1 MAFVGSISGSLGT
14 TDVTGSLVP
23 SVLGTNNLGSS
34 TAKWG
39 TVYSN
44 YITGSISGS
53 AAGTAFLA
61 AGSNINLNY
70 NSLGQWEITGTS
82 VSTLPGGVDTQVQFN
97 DGGSTFGG
105 DAGLTYNKTTD
116 TLSAVNVSS
125 TAVSASYF
133 APSAAK
139 IAFVGQGGVAPASFG
154 TNGFLFFS
162 GSNTARAIF
171 GGPVV
176 MSSSLDFRDATHAS
190 VASISTTGVITGSSI
205 SGSSNLLAGGNLTVA
220 GTSTLVG
227 DIIGSGDLA
236 VNGGD
241 ITTSAATFN
250 IAAAGG
256 GGTTINIGSAASR
269 VVVPGDLEVQGTTI
283 TLDAVNLTVED
294 ALVGFGFTTGSVAGS
309 AGDRGFIGGITGA
322 GNNVA
327 FVWSNSNSTFA
338 ATKTTS
344 APGDSSVTLS
354 TLQPVRV
361 SAVQLNGANATLSSG
376 DGSKIDLNAPGVL
389 SLSGS
394 QLRLTGSTISLGGLA
409 TDVVSYVGSVG
420 SNVLPAADV
429 SYDLGS
435 TSFRWRNIYTG
446 DLHLRNDRGD
456 YTLIE
461 EADFLSIR
469 FNKTGKRYKF
479 VLEPVP
485 ELDGFDS

>member
-1 MAFVGSISGSLGT
+1 MLFRS
-14 TDVTGSLVP
+14 
-23 SVLGTNNLGSS
+23 
-34 TAKWG
+34 
-39 TVYSN
+39 YSN

-53 AAGTAFLA
+53 AAGTAFLK

-125 TAVSASYF
+125 TAMSASYF
-133 APSAAK
+133 APTAAK
-139 IAFVGQGGVAPASFG
+139 IAFVGQGGTAPASFG

-162 GSNTARAIF
+162 GSNTERAVF
-171 GGPVV
+171 GGTVV
-176 MSSSLDFRDATHAS
+176 MSGNLDFRDAAHAS
-190 VASISTTGVITGSSI
+190 VASISTAGVI
-205 SGSSNLLAGGNLTVA
+205 SGSSNLQAGGSLTVA
-220 GTSTLVG
+220 GTSNLVG
-227 DIIGSGDLA
+227 DIIGSGDIA

-283 TLDAVNLTVED
+283 TLDAANLIVKD
-294 ALVGFGFTTGSVAGS
+294 SLVGFGFTTGSVAGS

-361 SAVQLNGANATLSSG
+361 SAVQLNGANATLSSA

>member
-53 AAGTAFLA
+53 TAGTAFLA

-133 APSAAK
+133 APTAAK

-190 VASISTTGVITGSSI
+190 VASISTLGVI
-205 SGSSNLLAGGNLTVA
+205 SGSSNLQAGGSLTVA

-256 GGTTINIGSAASR
+256 GGTTINVGSSASK
-269 VVVPGDLEVQGTTI
+269 VVIPGDLEVQGTTI
-283 TLDAVNLTVED
+283 TLDVANLIVED
-294 ALVGFGFTTGSVAGS
+294 SLVGFGFTTGSVPTS

-354 TLQPVRV
+354 TFQPIRV
-361 SAVQLNGANATLSSG
+361 SAIQLNGANATLSSA

-420 SNVLPAADV
+420 SNVIPAADV

-435 TSFRWRNIYTG
+435 SSFRWRNIYTG